1 MTAENMTNTPI
12 YLALN
17 MSKVVNNEES
27 FNLMNKV
34 GPRVCITTAT
44 HPGFVGFMAN
54 IQTGI

>member
-1 MTAENMTNTPI
+1 MKTKNVTESPI

-17 MSKVVNNEES
+17 MSKVLNNEES

-44 HPGFVGFMAN
+44 HPRFVGFMSN
-54 IQTGI
+54 IHIR